1 MQGERGCLRD
11 LQRYHRAAPQQPALI
26 EEDAHVPDTVDTEE
40 QNATRYFGTFE
51 QNLPLPILKVLF
63 GHSGRSGRP
72 RGRCRLVRVL
82 RHNRRLG

>member
-26 EEDAHVPDTVDTEE
+26 EEDAHVPDTVDSEE

-51 QNLPLPILKVLF
+51 QNLLLPILKVLF
-63 GHSGRSGRP
+63 GHSGRSEGP

-82 RHNRRLG
+82 RHNIRLG